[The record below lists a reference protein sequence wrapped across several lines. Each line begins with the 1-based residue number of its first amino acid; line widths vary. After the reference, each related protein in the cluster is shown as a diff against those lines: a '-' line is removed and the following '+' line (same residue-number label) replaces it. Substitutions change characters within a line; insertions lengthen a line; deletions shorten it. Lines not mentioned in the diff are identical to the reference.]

1 MPLVSDP
8 VSPSVCSA
16 ASAPPEFTLSEV
28 VKYELPRFFG
38 ITKTLSPVFT
48 LPPDA
53 AVAEDEEEAAGDEAA
68 AEVAGAVVDEE
79 EDEDDEQAATAGA
92 TNKSGRAS
100 HVARLS
106 LMVCI
111 LSIFGWMFG

>member
-1 MPLVSDP
+1 
-8 VSPSVCSA
+8 
-16 ASAPPEFTLSEV
+16 
-28 VKYELPRFFG
+28 
-38 ITKTLSPVFT
+38 
-48 LPPDA
+48 
-53 AVAEDEEEAAGDEAA
+53 
-68 AEVAGAVVDEE
+68 VVDEE

-111 LSIFGWMFG
+111 LSIFGLMFG

>member
-1 MPLVSDP
+1 
-8 VSPSVCSA
+8 
-16 ASAPPEFTLSEV
+16 
-28 VKYELPRFFG
+28 LPRFFG
-38 ITKTLSPVFT
+38 ITKTLSPVFR

-53 AVAEDEEEAAGDEAA
+53 AVAEDEEAAGDEAA
-68 AEVAGAVVDEE
+68 ADVAGVVVDEE